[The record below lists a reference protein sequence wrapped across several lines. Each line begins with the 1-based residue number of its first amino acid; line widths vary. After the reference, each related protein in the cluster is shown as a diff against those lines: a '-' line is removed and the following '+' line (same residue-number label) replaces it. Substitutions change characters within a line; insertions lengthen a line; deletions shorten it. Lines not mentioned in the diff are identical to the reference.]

1 MFHMHNAQR
10 GGLYWPMPKNT
21 FFSPEN
27 DGGTPPP
34 AATAA
39 DDTGNGAGTGSG
51 AAQGGGDAAE
61 KLFKQDEV
69 NRIAG
74 ERATRARETA
84 VKELLAKYKFE
95 KAEDLDAFISSA
107 RQKADAELSEVERLK
122 KQIAEGPTAEA
133 VGQMQAQLER
143 HRQEVKK
150 HVDALV
156 KELNIPTHF
165 TPLLEKM
172 DPLEQLEYI
181 NSNRSAFSA
190 PPPKAPNL
198 NGGDKGGNS
207 AADVAKKRK
216 ESVKS
221 RIPALNKRR

>member
-10 GGLYWPMPKNT
+10 GGLWPMPKNT

-95 KAEDLDAFISSA
+95 KAEDLEAFISSA

-133 VGQMQAQLER
+133 VGELQAQADRYRE
-143 HRQEVKK
+143 EVKK

-165 TPLLEKM
+165 TSLLETM
-172 DPLEQLEYI
+172 EPLAQLEYI
-181 NSNRSAFSA
+181 NKHRSALSA

-198 NGGDKGGNS
+198 NGGDKGGGKGDAS
-207 AADVAKKRK
+207 AAKKAVQTK
-216 ESVKS
+216 YS
-221 RIPALNKRR
+221 IRRRNRS